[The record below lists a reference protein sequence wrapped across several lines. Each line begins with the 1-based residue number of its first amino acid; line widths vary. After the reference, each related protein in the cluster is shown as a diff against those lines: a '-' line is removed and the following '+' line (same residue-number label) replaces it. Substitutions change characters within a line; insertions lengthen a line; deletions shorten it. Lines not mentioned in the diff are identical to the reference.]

1 MTLFLKHTLMIN
13 TFKQHP
19 TGLWFLCGIEIWE
32 RFSYYGMRA
41 ILVLYLTS
49 KFWGM
54 SDTQAYLT
62 YGSYVAFVYMT
73 PLIGGYVADRF
84 LGHVTSV
91 KYGCVFILMG
101 HLLLSLDSSFFLG
114 LGFVV
119 VGTGFFKSAMNV
131 NIGNLYSH
139 NNNLKDSAYTLYYM
153 AVNTGSALATIS
165 IPLIAKYYGWHFGFV
180 AAAFGMYLGLLVFII
195 GQSKGHIA
203 KNNIDITKLKHIT
216 ISTIGVMLTFVF
228 AYLISH
234 PGNTG
239 WLLYTLAGM
248 ALLYLAFKAVNGGK
262 EYMLAI
268 MAVFK
273 ISVIVMV
280 FWIVFEQG
288 ATSMLLFIHR
298 YVDLNIFGFTIS
310 AANVSVANNIFVIVL
325 SPLFAIIW
333 TKYNLNIFNKMGM
346 GLILSGFSMVV
357 ITIASYYAMQGNIV
371 SLWWIILVYLLMT
384 MGELACSPTGLS
396 AISKV
401 APTDI
406 AAILFGLWGIKS
418 SISNYLASY
427 IASSTDI
434 GASDGTIGFITK
446 QAQAYYDLYYT
457 LAIASIIFGLIV
469 MLLSKPMHKL
479 YKI

>member
-1 MTLFLKHTLMIN
+1 
-13 TFKQHP
+13 
-19 TGLWFLCGIEIWE
+19 
-32 RFSYYGMRA
+32 MRA

-91 KYGCVFILMG
+91 KYGCIFILIG

-131 NIGNLYSH
+131 NIGNLYS
-139 NNNLKDSAYTLYYM
+139 NNDLKDSAYTLFYM

-165 IPLIAKYYGWHFGFV
+165 IPLIAKYYGWHYGFV
-180 AAAFGMYLGLLVFII
+180 VAALGMSLGLLVLMFGQFKGFIA
-195 GQSKGHIA
+195 Q
-203 KNNIDITKLKHIT
+203 NNINVSKLKHIV
-216 ISTIGVMLTFVF
+216 ISTIGVILTFVF

-262 EYMLAI
+262 EYVLPI

-273 ISVIVMV
+273 ISLIVMV

-298 YVDLNIFGFTIS
+298 YVDLNVFGFTIS
-310 AANVSVANNIFVIVL
+310 AANVSVANNIFVIAL
-325 SPLFAIIW
+325 SPLFAIAW
-333 TKYNLNIFNKMGM
+333 SKYNFNIFNKMGL
-346 GLILSGFSMVV
+346 GLILAGFSMVI
-357 ITIASYYAMQGNIV
+357 ITIASYYAMQGSIV
-371 SLWWIILVYLLMT
+371 SLWWIILVYLFMT
-384 MGELACSPTGLS
+384 MGELSCSPTGLS

-434 GASDGTIGFITK
+434 GRSDGTIAFVIK
-446 QAQAYYDLYYT
+446 QANAYYDLYYA
-457 LAIASIIFGLIV
+457 LAIVSIVIGLIV
-469 MLLSKPMHKL
+469 ILLSKYMYKL